1 MYALYKKQILWAC
14 SLKLSYFSYNIK
26 PICIVIC
33 ISKHFTFVT
42 ILQDRIVYICI
53 INNRSGQF
61 KFTFTGQDSKPS
73 PESDSDSG
81 KGTLNSYDSTNSLE
95 SNGSSLNT
103 STVVH
108 DSPEQYEVLKQQKEI
123 MEHGIEL

>member
-1 MYALYKKQILWAC
+1 MSIL
-14 SLKLSYFSYNIK
+14 
-26 PICIVIC
+26 
-33 ISKHFTFVT
+33 
-42 ILQDRIVYICI
+42 
-53 INNRSGQF
+53 
-61 KFTFTGQDSKPS
+61 GQDSKPS
-73 PESDSDSG
+73 PESDADSG

-95 SNGSSLNT
+95 SNSSSVNT